1 MPAPL
6 RLIESS
12 PELPAQADA
21 VVVGAGIIGSFAAYY
36 LARRGLKVALV
47 EKGVV
52 GGEQSSRNWGWCRQQ
67 NRDARELP
75 ISTRSLDLW
84 EQFSSETGEDTGFV
98 RCGLFYVSDDEEEIE
113 TWARWRDFAKTAGV
127 TTHTLNSDEAS
138 ERAGFTGRRWRGGVF
153 SPSDGIADPGL
164 AAPAAAKALI
174 KLGGTVHQACA
185 VRGVETTGG
194 AVSGV
199 VTERGT
205 IRTSRAIM
213 TGGAWASAFCYQLG
227 ICFPQAAVRQSMVAL
242 GTGGLSLP
250 DAFYSKSIA
259 INRRGI
265 GCHTL
270 SISGRAR
277 VDPTM
282 QFLRFS
288 REFVPMFL
296 RRWRSLSP
304 GGLEG
309 IRSGHES
316 VSRWRLDRPTP
327 MESMRILDPKVDKTA
342 VRLMRRRAASL
353 VPELGLAPLVG
364 SWAGYIDSTPDGV
377 PVISE
382 VPSLQ
387 GFVLAA
393 GFSGHGFGIGPGAG
407 HLIADIATGEG
418 PIVDVRP
425 YDLARFDGDTA
436 VDVTEF

>member
-1 MPAPL
+1 
-6 RLIESS
+6 
-12 PELPAQADA
+12 
-21 VVVGAGIIGSFAAYY
+21 
-36 LARRGLKVALV
+36 
-47 EKGVV
+47 
-52 GGEQSSRNWGWCRQQ
+52 
-67 NRDARELP
+67 
-75 ISTRSLDLW
+75 
-84 EQFSSETGEDTGFV
+84 
-98 RCGLFYVSDDEEEIE
+98 
-113 TWARWRDFAKTAGV
+113 
-127 TTHTLNSDEAS
+127 
-138 ERAGFTGRRWRGGVF
+138 
-153 SPSDGIADPGL
+153 
-164 AAPAAAKALI
+164 
-174 KLGGTVHQACA
+174 
-185 VRGVETTGG
+185 
-194 AVSGV
+194 
-199 VTERGT
+199 
-205 IRTSRAIM
+205 
-213 TGGAWASAFCYQLG
+213 
-227 ICFPQAAVRQSMVAL
+227 
-242 GTGGLSLP
+242 
-250 DAFYSKSIA
+250 
-259 INRRGI
+259 
-265 GCHTL
+265 
-270 SISGRAR
+270 
-277 VDPTM
+277 
-282 QFLRFS
+282 
-288 REFVPMFL
+288 MFL